1 MTRIDPSRSGT
12 ARLYLRTRARRTR
25 PPKETDSAFERSRG
39 AFRTP
44 VRLLADRQ
52 GRLLRVAMA
61 ARSTHRAIAAWV
73 SCAWQASASGR
84 TQNATG

>member
-1 MTRIDPSRSGT
+1 MTRIGPPRSGT

-25 PPKETDSAFERSRG
+25 PSKETDPSLERSRG

-44 VRLLADRQ
+44 VHLLADRQ

-61 ARSTHRAIAAWV
+61 ASSTH
-73 SCAWQASASGR
+73 
-84 TQNATG
+84 